1 MDIRH
6 PLKDTDLELID
17 LCKDSEVDCIPVL
30 TKSDKLSKNKVAQ
43 TVAKVSRGLGG
54 IDTYA
59 VSSKDIVGFKKLMK
73 IILSY

>member
-6 PLKDTDLELID
+6 PLKDTDIDLID
-17 LCKDSEVDCIPVL
+17 LCKDSGVDCIPVL

-43 TVAKVSRGLGG
+43 AIAKVSKDLGG

-59 VSSKDIVGFKKLMK
+59 VSSKDIVGFIKLSK
-73 IILSY
+73 LLLSY

>member
-6 PLKDTDLELID
+6 PLKDTDLELIG

-43 TVAKVSRGLGG
+43 AVAKVSKNLGG

-59 VSSKDIVGFKKLMK
+59 VSSKDIIGFIKLSK
-73 IILSY
+73 LLLSY